1 MKFRGA
7 IHAIAL
13 VLAAGL
19 AACGDAAPPVPP
31 TVSTEPGNPTAVLG
45 GQGAGPRAGATLVD
59 ATGRAIP
66 SPALPRNTTAQ
77 LVRSG
82 PDSALAVWVQDGR
95 VVTAS
100 YAPANGWSPAQP
112 LEEIHGRASDP
123 QIASNGQGVALA
135 LWRHTVGN
143 IRSLRF
149 SRFDAA
155 SGWAVPDVMP
165 GALPRPA
172 GEPAQAGAAGHAPQ
186 LHMDAQGNAF
196 AQWPSGFD
204 PGEVQTA
211 RYVAG
216 HGWTRALS
224 EPVTAAAPASAE
236 PARQRVQ

>member
-1 MKFRGA
+1 MQFPGA
-7 IHAIAL
+7 IHAFAL
-13 VLAAGL
+13 LLAAAL
-19 AACGDAAPPVPP
+19 AGCRDAEPPVPP
-31 TVSTEPGNPTAVLG
+31 TVSTQPGHPTAVLG
-45 GQGAGPRAGATLVD
+45 GQGGGPQAGAALVD
-59 ATGRAIP
+59 AAGRAIP
-66 SPALPRNTTAQ
+66 PPTLPRGTTAQ

-95 VVTAS
+95 VVTAT
-100 YAPANGWSPAQP
+100 YAPASGWGPARP

-149 SRFDAA
+149 SRFEAA
-155 SGWAVPDVMP
+155 SGWSVPDVMP

-172 GEPAQAGAAGHAPQ
+172 AGREQAGADGHAPQ

-204 PGEVQTA
+204 AGEVQTA

-224 EPVTAAAPASAE
+224 EPVTAAAPAPEGA
-236 PARQRVQ
+236 PQRAQ